1 MIISPAILIES
12 GLGRVSNNKYDSF
25 LRPNWSNH
33 EACLSRDVRFGEWEF
48 LLPETQRRQV
58 GAGRSEMLLS
68 MTDRV
73 ELGYPVIASFKVL
86 LHGGNRSP
94 NVLSKRVQSNAEKS
108 GRVAGV
114 GNSALCPGSMT

>member
-1 MIISPAILIES
+1 MIISPAIPIES

-33 EACLSRDVRFGEWEF
+33 EAYRSRDVRFGEWEF
-48 LLPETQRRQV
+48 LLPETQLRQG
-58 GAGRSEMLLS
+58 GAECSETLVS
-68 MTDRV
+68 MTDRA

-94 NVLSKRVQSNAEKS
+94 KVLSKRVQSNAEKS

-114 GNSALCPGSMT
+114 GNSALYPGSMT